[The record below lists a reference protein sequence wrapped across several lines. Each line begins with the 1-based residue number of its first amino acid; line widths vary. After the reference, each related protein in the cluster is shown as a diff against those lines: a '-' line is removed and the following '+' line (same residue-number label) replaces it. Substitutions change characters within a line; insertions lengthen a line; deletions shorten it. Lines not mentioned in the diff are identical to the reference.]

1 MWENG
6 ISEEEK
12 IAAERRKVCGKA
24 TDDLPLEENWA
35 RRVEECLAVSQVL
48 GGEGRALEAT
58 MLLRPGSSGR
68 VWQSRVLMDGSVEIS
83 SRRLALG
90 ARSRV
95 EWVYPPGTGLAGSG
109 EGEGRMYWMLYAE
122 GLDSG
127 LRGWLDGILD
137 AEAEWPT
144 DA

>member
-1 MWENG
+1 MRKNG

-58 MLLRPGSSGR
+58 MFLRPGSSGR
-68 VWQSRVLMDGSVEIS
+68 VWQSRVLMDGAVEIS
-83 SRRLALG
+83 SRRLAPG

-109 EGEGRMYWMLYAE
+109 EGEGRMSFMLYTEAPAG
-122 GLDSG
+122 GLHV
-127 LRGWLDGILD
+127 WLEGILN
-137 AEAEWPT
+137 AEEEWPT
-144 DA
+144 VA